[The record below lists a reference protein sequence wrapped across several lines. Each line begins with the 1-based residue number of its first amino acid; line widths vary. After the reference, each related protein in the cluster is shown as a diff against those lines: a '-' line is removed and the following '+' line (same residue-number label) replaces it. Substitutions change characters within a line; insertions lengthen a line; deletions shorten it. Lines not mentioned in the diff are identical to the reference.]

1 MIKSTKPLTLAE
13 VKDILGKKQDIEKA
27 KEVLAYT
34 QKFTKLNAEK
44 SMKMKQELEGLG
56 LLKVKEEQIAKI
68 IDLMPADQDDVRK
81 IFEDVSLDENEIA
94 KILEVTKKYS

>member
-27 KEVLAYT
+27 KEALAYT

-44 SMKMKQELEGLG
+44 SEKMKHELDELG
-56 LLKVKEEQIAKI
+56 LLKMKEWQITKI